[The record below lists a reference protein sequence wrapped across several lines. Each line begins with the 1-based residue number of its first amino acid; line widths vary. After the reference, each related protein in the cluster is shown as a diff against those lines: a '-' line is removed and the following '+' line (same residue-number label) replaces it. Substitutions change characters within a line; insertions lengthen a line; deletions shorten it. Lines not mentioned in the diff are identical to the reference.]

1 MWGFFSRDPTK
12 ELANFEIQEQVQFD
26 PQIQERTIWTLNN
39 CKRKSNSVLPGGSS
53 QPQQNQDSLFS
64 VFSFQLRQGQENLF
78 QSAKNGFKRS
88 KMLRHP
94 SLLMFQDGVENDKS
108 VFIVTERVQPLFNYL
123 QESKENDAQRMN
135 EISWGLYQIAVK
147 KSLFLIIYFI
157 LILDCVKFYQF
168 RL

>member
-12 ELANFEIQEQVQFD
+12 DLANFEIQEQVQFD
-26 PQIQERTIWTLNN
+26 PQVQERTIWTLNN
-39 CKRKSNSVLPGGSS
+39 CKRKSNSVLPVGSS
-53 QPQQNQDSLFS
+53 QPQQNQDSLYS
-64 VFSFQLRQGQENLF
+64 VFSFQFRQGQENLF

-108 VFIVTERVQPLFNYL
+108 IFIVTERVQPLFNYL

-135 EISWGLYQIAVK
+135 EISWGLYQIAVNK
-147 KSLFLIIYFI
+147 IFLFF
-157 LILDCVKFYQF
+157 
-168 RL
+168 